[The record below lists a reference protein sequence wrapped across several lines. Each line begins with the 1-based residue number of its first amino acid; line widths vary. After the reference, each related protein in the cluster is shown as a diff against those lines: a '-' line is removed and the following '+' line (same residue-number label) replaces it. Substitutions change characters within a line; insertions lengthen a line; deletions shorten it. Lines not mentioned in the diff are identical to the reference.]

1 MPGLKSM
8 AYQVLA
14 LKWRPSTFE
23 EVVGQEVVSQTL
35 RNAIR
40 SDRLAHAFL
49 FAGMQGVGKTTMAR
63 ILAKCLNCKQEGG
76 PTETPCSECVS
87 CREIAAGN
95 NIDVLEIDA
104 ASNTGVDNIRGLRE
118 SVRYGTVRDRFKIF
132 IIDEVHMLSN
142 AAFNALL
149 KTLEEPPPHVKFIL
163 ATTEHHKIPV
173 TVISR
178 CQQFDFR
185 PIPFRL
191 ILSRLQEITQQE
203 KVEISQEALQAVASA
218 AEGSLRDA
226 QSMLDQAISFG
237 GPSVPDEA
245 IYSLLGVVDG
255 QVVRGLIEAV
265 GQSRHQRILQHLQ
278 ETQDH
283 CIDPL
288 NLCKKLALY
297 VRHLLVCRTVG
308 WDDRL
313 LPLPDSEKDWLVDW
327 AQRFSELDLI
337 RFYDLLNQTQTELRW
352 SVNPYLHLEIALVKW
367 LQVARLPEV
376 EQVINQ
382 LLSGER
388 PESGQGEEPS
398 DLPLFESPEREA
410 VASSPTRAPKAVPD
424 AQEKPQRSRSAPPP
438 SQTKS
443 VGSALLTAV
452 QRESLPLYSS
462 LQHAQISFADGV
474 LVLRFAQE
482 DAIHAKLVQG
492 HVSRLEQLGSE
503 ITQSAVK
510 MRMGVTEPEGS
521 SAEANP
527 MEDPKV
533 KAFLEEFPGKVIVD
547 KRADG

>member
-1 MPGLKSM
+1 M
-8 AYQVLA
+8 AYRVLA

-49 FAGMQGVGKTTMAR
+49 FAGMRGVGKTTMAR
-63 ILAKCLNCKQEGG
+63 ILAKCLNCNQNG
-76 PTETPCSECVS
+76 PTETPCSECDA

-104 ASNTGVDNIRGLRE
+104 ASNTGVDNIRDLRE
-118 SVRYGTVRDRFKIF
+118 SVRYGTARDRFKIF

-173 TVISR
+173 TITSR

-191 ILSRLQEITQQE
+191 ILARLQKITRQE
-203 KVEISQEALQAVASA
+203 NVEISEEALQALASA

-237 GPSVPDEA
+237 GESVSDEA
-245 IYSLLGVVDG
+245 VYSLLGVVDG
-255 QVVRGLIEAV
+255 RVVRGLIEAV
-265 GQSRHQRILQHLQ
+265 GESRHDRILEHLQ

-283 CIDPL
+283 SIDPL

-313 LPLPDSEKDWLVDW
+313 LPLPDSGKDWFVNW

-376 EQVINQ
+376 EQVVNQ
-382 LLSGER
+382 LLSGGSA
-388 PESGQGEEPS
+388 ESEKGEEPAS
-398 DLPLFESPEREA
+398 SSLFEPPESEP
-410 VASSPTRAPKAVPD
+410 VGSSPAGAVEVVP
-424 AQEKPQRSRSAPPP
+424 AAEEKQPASRSAPEPN
-438 SQTKS
+438 QTKS

-462 LQHAQISFADGV
+462 LQHAEISFADGV
-474 LVLRFAQE
+474 LVLRFAQQ
-482 DAIHAKLVQG
+482 DAIHAKLVQEYAT
-492 HVSRLEQLGSE
+492 RLEQLGSE
-503 ITQSAVK
+503 ITQSGVQ
-510 MRMGVTEPEGS
+510 MRMEVSEPET
-521 SAEANP
+521 SAAAANP

-547 KRADG
+547 KSADG